1 MNNCDASSPSTPSTS
16 TSPRGRALV
25 QMFEIVT
32 ASNWTG
38 SYQKKNNSNSN
49 LKYSNSKSSNR
60 NMNMIV
66 SDLRPLLLL
75 MDIGSCASAEKHCKV
90 NCVTASMG
98 DVVIE
103 NFPIVGDL
111 LELQA
116 SPVSVGRTSLEIS
129 VVIIAHSNSDSDSED
144 SSDSSDSNG
153 SPSSFVQTKT
163 TRRVCEAFFT
173 YVTTRGPNGE
183 KRYVPPLEEEE

>member
-1 MNNCDASSPSTPSTS
+1 
-16 TSPRGRALV
+16 
-25 QMFEIVT
+25 
-32 ASNWTG
+32 
-38 SYQKKNNSNSN
+38 
-49 LKYSNSKSSNR
+49 
-60 NMNMIV
+60 MIV

-103 NFPIVGDL
+103 NYPIVGDL

-129 VVIIAHSNSDSDSED
+129 VVIIAHSNSNSGSDSE
-144 SSDSSDSNG
+144 DSSDSNG

-163 TRRVCEAFFT
+163 TRRV
-173 YVTTRGPNGE
+173 
-183 KRYVPPLEEEE
+183 LSLIHI